1 VNSPDWTCFLI
12 ALILDWLLTAIRSS
26 LVHVRLPRLMDLR
39 ERNPQ
44 PVDRTLKLLESAR
57 LRIGLRVAMVLL
69 HFVLAVAA
77 WQVFLA
83 LSAALTSIVLPL
95 VILLALALLVLVVE
109 FAIEGGVRRN
119 PETWAIRLSGLGR
132 IADFLLWPLSSL
144 MLLVLGP
151 QSASQH
157 QLSNVTEDELKSWAE
172 EDHEEGGLEQ
182 GERRMIYSIFQFGE
196 TLCREIMVP
205 RIDVFALDVA
215 DSLPEA
221 IEAATASG
229 HSRVPVY
236 AETIDNIVGIL
247 YIKDLLRLKQDPTKN
262 TDPQPI
268 RSLCRPAFYVPEAK
282 KVDEL
287 LREMQSRRVHMA
299 IVVDEYG
306 GMAGIVTLEDIVE
319 EIVGEIQDEY
329 DVAEEKLY
337 QQNGPDEF
345 SFQGR
350 INLDDFNEVLGT
362 HLAKDNADTLGGYIY
377 GEIGKVPTGGE
388 QLTVEDWTLTVEQVT
403 GRRIRR
409 VLARRVPPPVVEGQE
424 KKDDVER

>member
-1 VNSPDWTCFLI
+1 VNSSDWTYFLI
-12 ALILDWLLTAIRSS
+12 ALALDWLLTAIRAS
-26 LVHVRLPRLMDLR
+26 LVHVRLPRLMDMR
-39 ERNPQ
+39 ERSPQ
-44 PVDRTLKLLESAR
+44 AVERTLNLLESVH
-57 LRIGLRVAMVLL
+57 LRIGLRVLMVLL
-69 HFVLAVAA
+69 HFFLAVAA
-77 WQVFLA
+77 WVVFLD
-83 LSAALTSIVLPL
+83 LSAALGSIFLPL
-95 VILLALALLVLVVE
+95 LVLLLMAVLALVVE
-109 FAIEGGVRRN
+109 FAIEGWVRRS
-119 PETWAIRLSGLGR
+119 PEVWAVRLTALGQL
-132 IADFLLWPLSSL
+132 IDFLLWPLSSL

-151 QSASQH
+151 QSPSQH

-182 GERRMIYSIFQFGE
+182 GERQMIYSIFQFGE

-205 RIDVFALDVA
+205 RIDVFALEVSA
-215 DSLPEA
+215 SLPEA

-247 YIKDLLRLKQDPTKN
+247 YAKDLLRLKQDPDQSTA
-262 TDPQPI
+262 PQPI
-268 RSLCRPAFYVPEAK
+268 RGLCRPAFFVPEAK

-287 LREMQSRRVHMA
+287 LREMQARRFHMA

-337 QQNGPDEF
+337 LQNSSDEY

-377 GEIGKVPTGGE
+377 GEIGKVPIGGE
-388 QLTVEDWTLTVEQVT
+388 QLTVDDWTLTVEQVT

-409 VLARRVPPPVVEGQE
+409 VLARRLPPPVVEGQE

>member
-1 VNSPDWTCFLI
+1 VNSPDWTFFLV
-12 ALILDWLLTAIRSS
+12 ALVLDWLLTAIRAS
-26 LVHVRLPRLMDLR
+26 LVHVRLPRLMDMR

-44 PVDRTLKLLESAR
+44 SVERTLKLLESAR
-57 LRIGLRVAMVLL
+57 LRIGLRVSMVLL
-69 HFVLAVAA
+69 HFLLAVAA
-77 WQVFLA
+77 WQVFLD
-83 LSAALTSIVLPL
+83 LSAALASIILPL
-95 VILLALALLVLVVE
+95 VFLMVMAILALVVE
-109 FAIEGGVRRN
+109 FAIEGLVRHS
-119 PETWAIRLSGLGR
+119 PETWAVRLTTLGQL
-132 IADFLLWPLSSL
+132 ADFVLWPLSSL

-151 QSASQH
+151 QSPSQH
-157 QLSNVTEDELKSWAE
+157 QMSNVTEDDLKSWAE

-182 GERRMIYSIFQFGE
+182 GERQMIYSIFQFGD

-205 RIDVFALDVA
+205 RIDVFALEVSA
-215 DSLPEA
+215 SLPEA
-221 IEAATASG
+221 IETATASG

-247 YIKDLLRLKQDPTKN
+247 YAKDLLRVKPDPTQN
-262 TDPQPI
+262 ADSQPI
-268 RSLCRPAFYVPEAK
+268 RGLCRPAFFVPEAK

-287 LREMQSRRVHMA
+287 LREMQARRFHMA

-337 QQNGPDEF
+337 QQNGPEEY

-388 QLTVEDWTLTVEQVT
+388 QLTVDDWTLTVEQVT

>member
-1 VNSPDWTCFLI
+1 MSSPDWTFFLA
-12 ALILDWLLTAIRSS
+12 ALLLDWLLTAIRAS
-26 LVHVRLPRLMDLR
+26 LVHVRLPRLIDLR
-39 ERNPQ
+39 ERSPQ
-44 PVDRTLKLLESAR
+44 AVERTLKLLESPR
-57 LRIGLRVAMVLL
+57 LRIGLRVSMVLL
-69 HFVLAVAA
+69 HFALAVAA
-77 WQVFLA
+77 WQVYLD
-83 LSAALTSIVLPL
+83 LSAVLGSFILPL
-95 VILLALALLVLVVE
+95 VILIALAVLALVVE
-109 FAIEGGVRRN
+109 FAIEGAVRHN
-119 PETWAIRLSGLGR
+119 PEVWAIRLTGLGQ
-132 IADFLLWPLSSL
+132 ITDFVLWPLSSL
-144 MLLVLGP
+144 MILVMGP
-151 QSASQH
+151 QSSSQH

-205 RIDVFALDVA
+205 RIDVDALDVTE
-215 DSLPEA
+215 SVPEA
-221 IEAATASG
+221 IEAAIASG

-247 YIKDLLRLKQDPTKN
+247 YAKDLLRLKQNPDPEAH
-262 TDPQPI
+262 PQPI
-268 RSLCRPAFYVPEAK
+268 RSLCRPAYFVPEAK

-337 QQNGPDEF
+337 QQNGPDEY

-350 INLDDFNEVLGT
+350 INLDNFNEVLGT

-388 QLTVEDWTLTVEQVT
+388 QLTVDDWTLTVEQIT

-409 VLARRVPPPVVEGQE
+409 VLARRVQPPVVEGQE
-424 KKDDVER
+424 KKDDAER

>member
-1 VNSPDWTCFLI
+1 
-12 ALILDWLLTAIRSS
+12 
-26 LVHVRLPRLMDLR
+26 
-39 ERNPQ
+39 
-44 PVDRTLKLLESAR
+44 
-57 LRIGLRVAMVLL
+57 
-69 HFVLAVAA
+69 
-77 WQVFLA
+77 
-83 LSAALTSIVLPL
+83 
-95 VILLALALLVLVVE
+95 
-109 FAIEGGVRRN
+109 
-119 PETWAIRLSGLGR
+119 
-132 IADFLLWPLSSL
+132 
-144 MLLVLGP
+144 
-151 QSASQH
+151 
-157 QLSNVTEDELKSWAE
+157 
-172 EDHEEGGLEQ
+172 
-182 GERRMIYSIFQFGE
+182 
-196 TLCREIMVP
+196 MVP
-205 RIDVFALDVA
+205 RIDVFALEVSA
-215 DSLPEA
+215 SLPEA
-221 IEAATASG
+221 IETATASG

-247 YIKDLLRLKQDPTKN
+247 YAKDLLRVKPDPTQN
-262 TDPQPI
+262 ADSQPI
-268 RSLCRPAFYVPEAK
+268 RGLCRPAFFVPEAK

-287 LREMQSRRVHMA
+287 LREMQARRFHMA

-337 QQNGPDEF
+337 QQNGPEEY

-388 QLTVEDWTLTVEQVT
+388 QLTVDDWTLTVEQVT

>member
-1 VNSPDWTCFLI
+1 MNSSAWSYFLA
-12 ALILDWLLTAIRSS
+12 ALVLDWLLTAIRAS
-26 LVHVRLPRLMDLR
+26 LVHVRVPRLIDFR
-39 ERNPQ
+39 ERNPES
-44 PVDRTLKLLESAR
+44 VERTLKLLESPR
-57 LRIGLRVAMVLL
+57 LRIGLRGSMVLL
-69 HFVLAVAA
+69 HFLLAAAA
-77 WQVFLA
+77 WQVFLDLTAA
-83 LSAALTSIVLPL
+83 LSSIILPL
-95 VILLALALLVLVVE
+95 VLMLALVILVLVVE
-109 FAIEGGVRRN
+109 FAIEGGVRRS
-119 PETWAIRLSGLGR
+119 PEAWAVRLTWLGQLVDRL
-132 IADFLLWPLSSL
+132 AWPLSA
-144 MLLVLGP
+144 LLLFILGP

-205 RIDVFALDVA
+205 RIDVFALEVTA
-215 DSLPEA
+215 SVPES

-229 HSRVPVY
+229 HSRVPVF
-236 AETIDNIVGIL
+236 AETIDNIIGIL
-247 YIKDLLRLKQDPTKN
+247 YAKDLLRLKQDSTASQ
-262 TDPQPI
+262 DPEPI
-268 RSLCRPAFYVPEAK
+268 RSLCRPAYFVPEAK

-299 IVVDEYG
+299 VVVDEYG

-337 QQNGPDEF
+337 QKNNPDEY
-345 SFQGR
+345 SFLGQ
-350 INLDDFNEVLGT
+350 INLDDFNEILGT
-362 HLAKDNADTLGGYIY
+362 HLAKDNADTLGGYIF
-377 GEIGKVPTGGE
+377 GEIGKVPAGGE

-409 VLARRVPPPVVEGQE
+409 VLACRLPPFVAEQQE
-424 KKDDVER
+424 KKDDSER

>member
-1 VNSPDWTCFLI
+1 LTYFLI
-12 ALILDWLLTAIRSS
+12 ALLLDWLLTAIRAS

-44 PVDRTLKLLESAR
+44 PVERTLKLLESTR
-57 LRIGLRVAMVLL
+57 LRIALRVSMVLL
-69 HFVLAVAA
+69 HFFLAVAA
-77 WQVFLA
+77 WQFFLD
-83 LSAALTSIVLPL
+83 LTAALASIFLPL
-95 VILLALALLVLVVE
+95 IILLALAVLVLVVE
-109 FAIEGGVRRN
+109 FAIEGGVRRS
-119 PETWAIRLSGLGR
+119 PEVWAVRLTSLGQLT
-132 IADFLLWPLSSL
+132 DFLLWPLSSL

-151 QSASQH
+151 QSPSQH

-205 RIDVFALDVA
+205 RIDVFALEVTE
-215 DSLPEA
+215 SLPEA

-247 YIKDLLRLKQDPTKN
+247 YAKDLLRLKQDPAQN
-262 TDPQPI
+262 NAPEPI
-268 RSLCRPAFYVPEAK
+268 RGLCRPAYFVPEAK

-287 LREMQSRRVHMA
+287 LREMQVRRVHMA

-337 QQNGPDEF
+337 QQNNPDEY

-350 INLDDFNEVLGT
+350 INLDDFNEILGT

-388 QLTVEDWTLTVEQVT
+388 QLTVDDWTLTVEQVT

-409 VLARRVPPPVVEGQE
+409 VLARRVQPPVVEGQE